1 MDTTNNNPS
10 DPDPEESL
18 SDKKTKK
25 DYVPPKLNVII
36 LTPKKKIDPPSHT
49 KDSCPNNPPF
59 TEQNNSSESDELT
72 SDM

>member
-10 DPDPEESL
+10 EPEPEESL

-36 LTPKKKIDPPSHT
+36 LTQKEKTDPSTST
-49 KDSCPNNPPF
+49 KDSCPNNSPF

>member
-36 LTPKKKIDPPSHT
+36 LAQKEKINPPGST
-49 KDSCPNNPPF
+49 TNSCPGISSF
-59 TEQNNSSESDELT
+59 TEENNSSESDELT

>member
-36 LTPKKKIDPPSHT
+36 LAQKEKTDP
-49 KDSCPNNPPF
+49 DSPAIESYPNNLPF

>member
-10 DPDPEESL
+10 EPEPEESL

-36 LTPKKKIDPPSHT
+36 LTPKEKI
-49 KDSCPNNPPF
+49 NPPGSTTNSCSGTSSF
-59 TEQNNSSESDELT
+59 TEQNNSSESDELA